1 MKEVLRTN
9 NPVRLSYAESLLSSA
24 GITAVTL
31 DDGMAGLHGG
41 AVPFIQR
48 RIMVPDEDVD
58 AARRLLDENLQ
69 DDE

>member
-9 NPVRLSYAESLLSSA
+9 NPVRLSFAESLLKGE
-24 GITAVTL
+24 GIEAVTL

-41 AVPFIQR
+41 ALPFIQR
-48 RIMVPDEDVD
+48 RILVADDDE
-58 AARRLLDENLQ
+58 AQALRLFSEHLQ